1 MAHYDQYGDDGFA
14 RGGDRR
20 RRHGGNGYGDG
31 FGGKGGRGGR
41 DFGHGGGFKPRGG
54 HGGFGR
60 GGQDRRG
67 GNGGGQRYGFA
78 SRSPYESRGRYTLRD
93 IRVSPSVYND
103 AKEVADT
110 DGVSIFQ
117 FARDA
122 INLYLEHRR
131 NGNGRFVNENAA
143 EERRDNCGCC
153 FLRGIQITPKVYDE
167 AVELSKGDDIAI
179 YQLFRDA
186 IEYYLDYRRNEGAER
201 PVFDGNG
208 GNSGNGGGNNAPSET
223 PY

>member
-41 DFGHGGGFKPRGG
+41 DFRHGGGFKPRGG

-60 GGQDRRG
+60 GGQDRHG
-67 GNGGGQRYGFA
+67 GNGGQRYGFA

-167 AVELSKGDDIAI
+167 AVELAKGDDIAI

-186 IEYYLDYRRNEGAER
+186 IEYYLDYRRNDGAER

-208 GNSGNGGGNNAPSET
+208 GNGGGNNAPSET

>member
-1 MAHYDQYGDDGFA
+1 MAHYDQYGDEGFG

-31 FGGKGGRGGR
+31 FGGNGGRGGR
-41 DFGHGGGFKPRGG
+41 DFGRGGGFKPRGG
-54 HGGFGR
+54 HGGGGFGR
-60 GGQDRRG
+60 GGNDRRG

-122 INLYLEHRR
+122 INLYLEYRR
-131 NGNGRFVNENAA
+131 NGNGRFVDENAA
-143 EERRDNCGCC
+143 DERRDNCGCC

-167 AVELSKGDDIAI
+167 AVELAKGDDIAI

-186 IEYYLDYRRNEGAER
+186 IEYYLDYRRTEGSER
-201 PVFDGNG
+201 PVFDANG
-208 GNSGNGGGNNAPSET
+208 GNGGNNAPAEP

>member
-60 GGQDRRG
+60 GGQDRHG
-67 GNGGGQRYGFA
+67 GNGGQRYGFA

-167 AVELSKGDDIAI
+167 AVELAKGDDIAI

-186 IEYYLDYRRNEGAER
+186 IEYYLDYRRNDGAER

-208 GNSGNGGGNNAPSET
+208 GNGGGNNAPSET